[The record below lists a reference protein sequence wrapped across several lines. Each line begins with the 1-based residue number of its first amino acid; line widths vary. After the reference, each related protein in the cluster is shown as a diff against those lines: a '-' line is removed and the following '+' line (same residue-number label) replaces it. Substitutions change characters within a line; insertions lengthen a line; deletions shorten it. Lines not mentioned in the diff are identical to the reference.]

1 MHKMQSLTK
10 TFMKNIFSFFSRE
23 SLSKSLPL
31 LTSRFPIPTFL
42 VLVTAG
48 LVFFMVNT
56 ESEDMTLAKLIVT
69 GGVTFF
75 LSICTALFLER
86 REKSTPLTLLSFLP
100 IVYGVFFFYTVRI
113 SEDFVLDGVVYS
125 LLHLTGFIA

>member
-1 MHKMQSLTK
+1 
-10 TFMKNIFSFFSRE
+10 
-23 SLSKSLPL
+23 
-31 LTSRFPIPTFL
+31 
-42 VLVTAG
+42 
-48 LVFFMVNT
+48 MVNT

-86 REKSTPLTLLSFLP
+86 REKSAPLTLLSFLP